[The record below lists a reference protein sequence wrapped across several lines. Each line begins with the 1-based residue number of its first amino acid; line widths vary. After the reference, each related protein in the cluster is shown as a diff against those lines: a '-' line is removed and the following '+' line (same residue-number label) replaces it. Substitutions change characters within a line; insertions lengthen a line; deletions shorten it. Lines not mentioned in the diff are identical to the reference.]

1 MIGLLEPVKSIQP
14 RPTASEGPRLMYLR
28 SYLFMR
34 VMAGVI
40 GISLP
45 IVLVLV
51 DRVLFSGDPAPRSS
65 LSAYYYSGVRELFV
79 GALCAAAMFLVTYKV
94 VELNLDNTVTVVA
107 GVAALTIALF
117 PTEAPNGIALTPLQD
132 LLGETAVS
140 AVHYVAAA
148 AFILALAAMSYF
160 FGLREGAREP
170 RPGHR
175 SPLFWRWYHWTCAG
189 VILLAVAFMAIASLV
204 GEPPRALLYGEAISL
219 WAFGASW
226 LMKGLELD
234 MLFGTE

>member
-1 MIGLLEPVKSIQP
+1 MIDLLTPVTTIKP
-14 RPTASEGPRLMYLR
+14 RPSSAEGPRLMYLR

-34 VMAGVI
+34 VMVGVI

-45 IVLVLV
+45 FVLVLA
-51 DRVLFSGDPAPRSS
+51 DRIVFSGDPFPRSA
-65 LSAYYYSGVRELFV
+65 LSDYYYSGVRELFV
-79 GALCAAAMFLVTYKV
+79 GALCAAAMFLVTYKI
-94 VELNLDNTVTVVA
+94 VEANLDNTVTVVA
-107 GVAALTIALF
+107 GLAALTIALF
-117 PTEAPNGIALTPLQD
+117 PTEGPNGTPLTPLQD
-132 LLGETAVS
+132 LLGEGVVS

-148 AFILALAAMSYF
+148 VFILALAAMSYF
-160 FGLREGAREP
+160 FGRREGAREP

-175 SPLFWRWYHWTCAG
+175 SPVFWRWYHWTCAG

-204 GEPPRALLYGEAISL
+204 DEPPRALLYGEAISV